1 MEFTE
6 INGIKTLTFN
16 AEAFI
21 IPNHAGAANDYL
33 LFGEERKKFLDK
45 ISQENNC
52 GELDFDNDQC
62 CQLWFCSDDLDT
74 DNLVDH
80 GAFIKMDNDEEIWIR
95 PEVSVLP
102 VKLFNGK
109 KEGDT
114 VVINIPWHPSFIYGR
129 RSNENAEPLSLVLHV
144 KLNQQS
150 YRYRGFGNFEDA
162 LQYVTR

>member
-1 MEFTE
+1 MEFYE
-6 INGIKTLTFN
+6 VNGIKTIEFE
-16 AEAFI
+16 ADAFI
-21 IPNHAGAANDYL
+21 IPNHAGSANDYL

-52 GELDFDNDQC
+52 GELDFDNDPC

-74 DNLVDH
+74 ENLDAH
-80 GAFIKMDNDEEIWIR
+80 GAFIEVNGEELWIR

-102 VKLFNGK
+102 AKLFHDK

-114 VVINIPWHPSFIYGR
+114 VVINIPWHPSFIYR
-129 RSNENAEPLSLVLHV
+129 RSKENAEPLSLVMNV
-144 KLNQQS
+144 KLNQKS
-150 YRYRGFGNFEDA
+150 YRYRNFGNFEEV

>member
-52 GELDFDNDQC
+52 GELDFDNDPC
-62 CQLWFCSDDLDT
+62 CQLWFCSKDLDT
-74 DNLVDH
+74 DNLVAH
-80 GAFIKMDNDEEIWIR
+80 GAFIEMPNEEEIWIR
-95 PEVSVLP
+95 PNIGVLP
-102 VKLFNGK
+102 AKLFDEK
-109 KEGDT
+109 KEGDVIT
-114 VVINIPWHPSFIYGR
+114 VTIPWHHLYIYGR
-129 RSNENAEPLSLVLHV
+129 SKENDYPINLLIHL
-144 KLNQQS
+144 KLNQTGHK
-150 YRYRGFGNFEDA
+150 YCGFGNFEDA